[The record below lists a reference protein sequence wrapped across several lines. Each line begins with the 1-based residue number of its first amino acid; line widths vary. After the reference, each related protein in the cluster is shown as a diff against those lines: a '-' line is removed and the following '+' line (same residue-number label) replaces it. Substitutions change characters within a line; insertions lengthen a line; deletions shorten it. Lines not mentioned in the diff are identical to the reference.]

1 MGKEKK
7 KKRWDFYL
15 GIDTGIPIL
24 PVSDITFEKIHS
36 FLSNIWVT
44 FPESVWL
51 SFPPLYFLVPF
62 NEFLSEYFPWLYID
76 FSPNNRLIKYPVRVK
91 KRKEKKNVSP
101 TPEGP
106 IRENNIQRFMIST
119 VPKQRWWS
127 GGSRIG
133 TLVIGGLNNW
143 PINTIKHE
151 IKIRDLTRVLS
162 QQLKN
167 AP

>member
-76 FSPNNRLIKYPVRVK
+76 FSPNNRLIKYPVRVR
-91 KRKEKKNVSP
+91 KRKEKKRKNLTNP
-101 TPEGP
+101 RRTNQGKQYPA
-106 IRENNIQRFMIST
+106 FHDLHST
-119 VPKQRWWS
+119 ETEVVEWW
-127 GGSRIG
+127 
-133 TLVIGGLNNW
+133 
-143 PINTIKHE
+143 
-151 IKIRDLTRVLS
+151 
-162 QQLKN
+162 
-167 AP
+167 